1 MIKYWDR
8 VEMTLVEYENLI
20 QDHKNLVAE
29 NQMLLETIDELEEN
43 LNE

>member
-1 MIKYWDR
+1 
-8 VEMTLVEYENLI
+8 MTLVEYENLI